1 MDEKQRIARRIR
13 IIDKEFQ
20 YKMITSWFLMTI
32 GFVLFIL
39 ISIWFSLRIA
49 DVSINAQDLNRFM
62 RILILLNGGAVI
74 LLAVLFF
81 YYSVRESHKIAG
93 PAYRLGI
100 SIRRMSE
107 GDYNFRIALRKS
119 DYLKPIANAL
129 NTLLEELE
137 FRRSQTQEAY
147 EKSKNLAERINSLEN
162 IPVSMRELSYQIPNL
177 LERALLKREAVP
189 TPTEVQE
196 IKP

>member
-1 MDEKQRIARRIR
+1 MEEKQVIRRRIK

-20 YKMITSWFLMTI
+20 YRMITSWFLMTI

-49 DVSINAQDLNRFM
+49 DVSINAQDLAKFM

-81 YYSVRESHKIAG
+81 WFSVRESHRIAG

-107 GDYNFRIALRKS
+107 GDYNFRIALRKA
-119 DYLKPIANAL
+119 DYLKPVANAL
-129 NTLLEELE
+129 NTLLEDLE
-137 FRRSQTQEAY
+137 NRKMQTQKAY

-162 IPVSMRELSYQIPNL
+162 IPAAMRELSYEVPNL
-177 LERALLKREAVP
+177 LERALVKKESIS
-189 TPTEVQE
+189 TPAEVQE

>member
-1 MDEKQRIARRIR
+1 MNERQMRPRRAK

-20 YKMITSWFLMTI
+20 YKLITSWFLMTI

-49 DVSINAQDLNRFM
+49 DVSIEAADLARFM

-74 LLAVLFF
+74 ALAIIFF
-81 YYSVRESHKIAG
+81 WYSVRESHKIAG

-107 GDYNFRIALRKS
+107 GDYNFRIALRKA
-119 DYLKPIANAL
+119 DYLKPIANSL
-129 NTLLEELE
+129 NTLLEDLE
-137 FRRSQTQEAY
+137 FRRLQVQEAY
-147 EKSKNLAERINSLEN
+147 EKSKNLSERINSLEN
-162 IPVSMRELSYQIPNL
+162 IPAAMREVAFSVPAL
-177 LERALLKREAVP
+177 LERALLKKETTPVP
-189 TPTEVQE
+189 SEVQE

>member
-1 MDEKQRIARRIR
+1 MENRQAIPRRIR

-20 YKMITSWFLMTI
+20 YRMITSWFLMTI

-39 ISIWFSLRIA
+39 ISIWFSLKIA
-49 DVSINAQDLNRFM
+49 DVSIEAKDLAKFM
-62 RILILLNGGAVI
+62 KILIALNGVAVVI
-74 LLAVLFF
+74 LAVAFF

-93 PAYRLGI
+93 PAYRLGV

-119 DYLKPIANAL
+119 DYLKPIANGL
-129 NTLLEELE
+129 NVLLEDLE
-137 FRRSQTQEAY
+137 FRRTQVQEAY
-147 EKSKNLAERINSLEN
+147 EKSKNLSERINSLEN
-162 IPVSMRELSYQIPNL
+162 VPAAMRELAFTVPSL
-177 LERALLKREAVP
+177 LERALIKKEAVP
-189 TPTEVQE
+189 TPQEVQE

>member
-1 MDEKQRIARRIR
+1 MEEKVQIKRRIR

-20 YKMITSWFLMTI
+20 YRMITSWFLMTI

-49 DVSINAQDLNRFM
+49 DVTIETKNLATFM
-62 RILILLNGGAVI
+62 KALILLNGGAVI
-74 LLAVLFF
+74 VLAFLFF
-81 YYSVRESHKIAG
+81 YYSVRESHRIAG

-119 DYLKPIANAL
+119 DYLKPVANSL
-129 NTLLEELE
+129 NTLLEDLE
-137 FRRSQTQEAY
+137 YRRLQVQDAY
-147 EKSKNLAERINSLEN
+147 EKSKNLSERINSLDN
-162 IPVSMRELSYQIPNL
+162 IPPAMRELAFSIPAL
-177 LERALLKREAVP
+177 LERALVKKET
-189 TPTEVQE
+189 TPAPSEVQE